1 MSDDYLW
8 DRSGPPDPEVARL
21 EELLRPLGQQ
31 EGASPIV
38 RLKHALSARPSTS
51 SGRAVEGPDATY
63 DTYDTHDTS
72 DTSDTSASRTRLSR
86 IWIPLASA
94 AILVLAVG
102 GWWLVGRS
110 RPTTSWEVIRLE
122 ETPTASRRVTGRG
135 ELRVGGWLETNDQE
149 KVIIKVADIGNVNIE
164 PRTRVRLIGSRAGDH
179 RLQLVRGTL
188 HATILASPGQFAVE
202 TASSTVVDLGCAYTL
217 TVDDEGAGL
226 VTVTLG
232 WVGFE
237 WRGRESFIPAGFSG
251 ATRPG
256 VGPGTPYHVDSSP
269 AFRRALETLD
279 FRSGAPDTRAAVS
292 RVLEDA
298 LERDEVTLWHLLA
311 RVPVAERDRVFD
323 RLARFVAP
331 PAGVTREGIRAGRRD
346 MLDQWWDALGL
357 GTASWWRTWKQPGP
371 AR

>member
-8 DRSGPPDPEVARL
+8 DRTGPPDPEVARL

-31 EGASPIV
+31 ENATGPTV
-38 RLKHALSARPSTS
+38 RLPPSPLRRLRRT
-51 SGRAVEGPDATY
+51 RKPDAT
-63 DTYDTHDTS
+63 HDTD
-72 DTSDTSASRTRLSR
+72 DTALPSRRLSR
-86 IWIPLASA
+86 VVIPLAA
-94 AILVLAVG
+94 AATILLAVG
-102 GWWLVGRS
+102 GWWLFL
-110 RPTTSWEVIRLE
+110 RPTTSWEVIRFE
-122 ETPTASRRVTGRG
+122 ETPTSSRRITGRS
-135 ELRVGGWLETNDQE
+135 ELPVGGWLETSPQE
-149 KVIIKVADIGNVNIE
+149 KVLIKVADIGNVNVE
-164 PRTRVRLIGSRAGDH
+164 PLTRVRLIGSRAGNH

-188 HATILASPGQFAVE
+188 HATILAPPGQFAVE

-251 ATRPG
+251 ETRPA
-256 VGPGTPYHVDSSP
+256 VGPGTPYHMDSSP
-269 AFRRALETLD
+269 AFRRALETID
-279 FRSGAPDTRAAVS
+279 FRSGAPDTSAAVS
-292 RVLEDA
+292 RVLDES
-298 LERDEVTLWHLLA
+298 LERDEVTLWHLLT
-311 RVPVAERDRVFD
+311 RVPMDERDRVFD

-331 PAGVTREGIRAGRRD
+331 PAGVTREGVRAGRRE

-371 AR
+371 A

>member
-31 EGASPIV
+31 ENATVPTV
-38 RLKHALSARPSTS
+38 RLKADTTYEST
-51 SGRAVEGPDATY
+51 ATVRLKA
-63 DTYDTHDTS
+63 DTTHVTQ
-72 DTSDTSASRTRLSR
+72 ASRARLLR
-86 IWIPLASA
+86 VLIPLAA
-94 AILVLAVG
+94 AAVVLLAVG
-102 GWWLVGRS
+102 GWWLAGRS
-110 RPTTSWEVIRLE
+110 RPTTSWEVIRFE
-122 ETPTASRRVTGRG
+122 ETPTASRRITGRS
-135 ELRVGGWLETNDQE
+135 ELPVGGSLETTQQE
-149 KVIIKVADIGNVNIE
+149 TVLIKVADIGNVNVE
-164 PRTRVRLIGSRAGDH
+164 PLTRVRLIGSRAGDH

-188 HATILASPGQFAVE
+188 HATILAPPGQFAVE

-217 TVDDEGAGL
+217 TVDDDGAGL

-251 ATRPG
+251 QTRPA

-269 AFRRALETLD
+269 AFRRALETID
-279 FRSGAPDTRAAVS
+279 FRSGAPDTGAAVGL
-292 RVLEDA
+292 VLDESI
-298 LERDEVTLWHLLA
+298 ERDEVTLWHLLT
-311 RVPVAERDRVFD
+311 RVPMAERDRVFD

-331 PAGVTREGIRAGRRD
+331 PAGVTREGVRAGRRD

-357 GTASWWRTWKQPGP
+357 GTASWWRTWKQAGP
-371 AR
+371 EK